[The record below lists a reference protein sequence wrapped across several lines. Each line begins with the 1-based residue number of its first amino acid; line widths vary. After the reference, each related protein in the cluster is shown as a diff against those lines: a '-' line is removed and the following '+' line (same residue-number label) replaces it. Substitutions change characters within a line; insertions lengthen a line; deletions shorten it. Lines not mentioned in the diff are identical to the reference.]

1 MSFFFSDD
9 WEAGYPD
16 ILQDQIGKAG
26 NAGQETILE
35 GMWLDAADSYCS
47 RGEDFS
53 YNGFISAI
61 ETDLGSPYYD
71 AVSIITEECAWELEE
86 LWNECMKGGAT
97 QAAQAFLRLPRVNIG
112 AISRLFR

>member
-9 WEAGYPD
+9 WESGYPD
-16 ILQDQIGKAG
+16 ILADQEYKAG
-26 NAGQETILE
+26 NAGQVSILT

-47 RGEDFS
+47 RGEEFTFD
-53 YNGFISAI
+53 GFIFAI
-61 ETDLGSPYYD
+61 QSDLGSPYYD

-97 QAAQAFLRLPRVNIG
+97 QAARAFLRLPRVSFTG
-112 AISRLFR
+112 LFR